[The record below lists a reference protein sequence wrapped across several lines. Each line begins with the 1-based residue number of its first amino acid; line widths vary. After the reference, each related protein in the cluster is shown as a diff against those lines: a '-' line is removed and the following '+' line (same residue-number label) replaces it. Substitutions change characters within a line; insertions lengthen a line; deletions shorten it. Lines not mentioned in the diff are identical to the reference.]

1 MTVEAAGNQTRLAFP
16 ATSAPSGDKELRQR
30 RVPTGDA
37 RYFQALEWLVE
48 EAEALDEDRMDDWLT
63 MLADD
68 ITYRMPVRVTV
79 HRRDGDG
86 FLGEMGHF
94 EEDILSLQTRVRRLT
109 QTDSAWSE
117 DPPSRTRRHVTN
129 VRVETVPDSDM
140 LHARSYLFLVRSRWD
155 DPDFEFLSAERRD
168 LLRPTPSGKFQLA
181 RRTIRVDQ
189 SNLGNINMAL
199 LL

>member
-1 MTVEAAGNQTRLAFP
+1 MSVETPSDQHQLAF
-16 ATSAPSGDKELRQR
+16 APTAIDLDDQELRAG
-30 RVPTGDA
+30 RVPVGDPL
-37 RYFQALEWLVE
+37 YFQALQWLVE
-48 EAEALDEDRMDDWLT
+48 EAEALDEDRLNDWVA

-68 ITYRMPVRVTV
+68 IVYRLPVRVTV

-94 EEDILSLQTRVRRLT
+94 EEDILSLKTRVRRLT
-109 QTDSAWSE
+109 DTDSAWSE

-129 VRVETVPDSDM
+129 LRVEKVPNSDM
-140 LHARSYLFLVRSRWD
+140 LHARSYLYLVRSRWD

-168 LLRPTPSGKFQLA
+168 LLRPTSAGNYQLS
-181 RRTIRVDQ
+181 RRTIRIDQ